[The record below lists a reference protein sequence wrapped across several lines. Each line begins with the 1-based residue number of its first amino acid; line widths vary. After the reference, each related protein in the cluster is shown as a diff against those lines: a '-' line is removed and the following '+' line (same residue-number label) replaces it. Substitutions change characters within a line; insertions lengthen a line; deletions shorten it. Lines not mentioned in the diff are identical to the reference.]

1 MTASQ
6 MVDKSIILR
15 LLTHPISACSF
26 SPYLSCSQQSSLH
39 LATVATIR
47 MIEVS
52 WTEMLVV
59 SGLGLAMIG
68 RRDLPSAART
78 AGQSLGRIV
87 GLLQGA
93 RARADKFTAHNELT
107 QLQNELRSGLRELD
121 AVKSELAVSMSSRGM
136 VGRNLGSMV
145 PSANRESKIV
155 KNNATGVGFPNSTP
169 RLQIAATTATATTSE
184 ASSRFSGATTNS
196 TSDGID
202 SNSNSTAA
210 SQTSMSKG
218 SKSAMDTI
226 TAPTNDNERYL
237 APEKQTIAAVV
248 EEEWATQGISFR
260 SRAEQGSGL
269 RDGAVQQSTSGSAVL
284 ANLLQQTLIFDQ
296 YDRVVQEQDNILQ
309 SKMDS
314 IQEKVQEKTKNKTNK
329 SAGDADK
336 SKK

>member
-1 MTASQ
+1 VIVLFPVDIDTLQLHAYTALSVTKQ
-6 MVDKSIILR
+6 RSISLQQCNLQQYNSYSILQ
-15 LLTHPISACSF
+15 L
-26 SPYLSCSQQSSLH
+26 
-39 LATVATIR
+39 R

-145 PSANRESKIV
+145 PSANRESN
-155 KNNATGVGFPNSTP
+155 KNAAGVGFPNSTP
-169 RLQIAATTATATTSE
+169 RLLVAATTASTSE
-184 ASSRFSGATTNS
+184 ASTRLSGATTSS
-196 TSDGID
+196 TSDGIV
-202 SNSNSTAA
+202 SNPNSAVA
-210 SQTSMSKG
+210 PALRTSMSTGTG
-218 SKSAMDTI
+218 SKMDTI
-226 TAPTNDNERYL
+226 PAPTNDRYL

-269 RDGAVQQSTSGSAVL
+269 RDGAIQQSTSGSAVL

-314 IQEKVQEKTKNKTNK
+314 IQEKVQETKSKNKNSK
-329 SAGDADK
+329 SAVDADK
-336 SKK
+336 VKK

>member
-1 MTASQ
+1 
-6 MVDKSIILR
+6 
-15 LLTHPISACSF
+15 
-26 SPYLSCSQQSSLH
+26 
-39 LATVATIR
+39 

-93 RARADKFTAHNELT
+93 RARADKFTAHNELS

-145 PSANRESKIV
+145 PSANRESNSSMSN
-155 KNNATGVGFPNSTP
+155 KNAAGVGFPNSTP
-169 RLQIAATTATATTSE
+169 RLQIAGATTATSEASTRFAGATTS
-184 ASSRFSGATTNS
+184 S

-202 SNSNSTAA
+202 SNST
-210 SQTSMSKG
+210 
-218 SKSAMDTI
+218 
-226 TAPTNDNERYL
+226 TAPALRTAMSTGSRSTMETVATNTNDNERYL
-237 APEKQTIAAVV
+237 ASEKQTIAAVV

-260 SRAEQGSGL
+260 SKAEQGSGL
-269 RDGAVQQSTSGSAVL
+269 RDGAIQQSTSGSAML

-314 IQEKVQEKTKNKTNK
+314 IQEKVQETNKNKNSK
-329 SAGDADK
+329 LVRDADK
-336 SKK
+336 NKKK

>member
-1 MTASQ
+1 
-6 MVDKSIILR
+6 
-15 LLTHPISACSF
+15 
-26 SPYLSCSQQSSLH
+26 
-39 LATVATIR
+39 

-145 PSANRESKIV
+145 PSANRENNTN
-155 KNNATGVGFPNSTP
+155 KNAAGIGFPNSTP
-169 RLQIAATTATATTSE
+169 RLQIAATTATVTTSE
-184 ASSRFSGATTNS
+184 ASTRFLGATTSS

-202 SNSNSTAA
+202 SNSTAA
-210 SQTSMSKG
+210 PALRTAMNKG
-218 SKSAMDTI
+218 SKSTMDTI
-226 TAPTNDNERYL
+226 TASTNERYL
-237 APEKQTIAAVV
+237 APEQQTIAAVV

-314 IQEKVQEKTKNKTNK
+314 IQEKVQETKSKNKNNK
-329 SAGDADK
+329 SAVDADK